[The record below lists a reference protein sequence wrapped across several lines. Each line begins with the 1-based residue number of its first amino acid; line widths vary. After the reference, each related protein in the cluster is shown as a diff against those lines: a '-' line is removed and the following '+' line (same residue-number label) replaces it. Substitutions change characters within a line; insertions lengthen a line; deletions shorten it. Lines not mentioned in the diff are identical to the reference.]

1 MTWGRNFREEHE
13 PAWGLREDRVT
24 ELSELISTWIF
35 KIIITNPKDIEF
47 RQRPGYE
54 YVSVF
59 DKWEF
64 ICYITKEQYHQFVD
78 EDSIINTHFDTI
90 KKVVE

>member
-1 MTWGRNFREEHE
+1 MWKKYREGQEYV
-13 PAWGLREDRVT
+13 GSVGKDRAL
-24 ELSELISTWIF
+24 ELQELISTWIL
-35 KIIITNPKDIEF
+35 KMVIAKPTDIEF
-47 RQRPGYE
+47 KLRPGYD

-78 EDSIINTHFDTI
+78 EDSIINTHFNDI
-90 KKVVE
+90 NKIL

>member
-1 MTWGRNFREEHE
+1 MSWWKNFREEHE
-13 PAWGLREDRVT
+13 PLGGLRPDKLL
-24 ELSELISTWIF
+24 ELQELISTGIF
-35 KIIITNPKDIEF
+35 KMIIANPKDIEF

-59 DKWEF
+59 DKGDF

-78 EDSIINTHFDTI
+78 EDSIINTHFDCI
-90 KKVVE
+90 EKVLK

>member
-1 MTWGRNFREEHE
+1 MNWGRNFREEHE
-13 PAWGLREDRVT
+13 PAWWLREDRVT